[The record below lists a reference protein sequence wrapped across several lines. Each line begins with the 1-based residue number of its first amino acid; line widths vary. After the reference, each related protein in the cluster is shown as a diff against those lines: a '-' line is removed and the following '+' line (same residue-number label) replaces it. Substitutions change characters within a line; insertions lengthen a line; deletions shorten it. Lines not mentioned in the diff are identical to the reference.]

1 MKIEKIESIAI
12 DIDGTLTGEDR
23 RLDCVAVEAIRKLS
37 IPVILVTG
45 NVICFASAASKL
57 VGTSGEVIAENG
69 GVVKLDFDGEEVI
82 LGDKKICLAAYDHLK
97 DLLNLEMIDMRY
109 RKSEVALKRGFDV
122 GSARDLLKGDLLK
135 DFNVDIVD
143 SGFAVHIK
151 KKGIN
156 KLTGLSY
163 VSERRGWDLKKTVAI
178 GDSRNDAEVIR
189 GVGFGIAVGNAEED
203 LKEIADYVTLKDH
216 GEGVVEALEYL
227 GLV

>member
-37 IPVILVTG
+37 IPVVFVTG

-69 GVVKLDFDGEEVI
+69 GVVKLNFDGEEVI

-97 DLLNLEMIDMRY
+97 DLLDIEMIDMRY

-122 GSARDLLKGDLLK
+122 GSARDLLK

-163 VSERRGWDLKKTVAI
+163 VSERRGWDLEKTVAI

-203 LKEIADYVTLKDH
+203 LKEIADYATLKDH

>member
-37 IPVILVTG
+37 IPVVFVTG

-82 LGDKKICLAAYDHLK
+82 LGDKRICLAAYDHLK
-97 DLLNLEMIDMRY
+97 EFLDLEMIDMRY

-122 GSARDLLKGDLLK
+122 GSARDLLK

-163 VSERRGWDLKKTVAI
+163 VSERRGWDLEKTVAI

>member
-1 MKIEKIESIAI
+1 MTIEKIESIAI

-37 IPVILVTG
+37 IPVVFVTG
-45 NVICFASAASKL
+45 NVICFASTASKL

-97 DLLNLEMIDMRY
+97 DLLDIEMIDMRY

-122 GSARDLLKGDLLK
+122 GSARDLLK

-163 VSERRGWDLKKTVAI
+163 VSERRGWDLEKTVAI
-178 GDSRNDAEVIR
+178 GDSGNDAEIIR

>member
-1 MKIEKIESIAI
+1 MTMEKIESIAI

-37 IPVILVTG
+37 IPVVFVTG
-45 NVICFASAASKL
+45 NVICFASTASKL

-97 DLLNLEMIDMRY
+97 DLLDIEMIDMRY

-122 GSARDLLKGDLLK
+122 GSARDLLK

-163 VSERRGWDLKKTVAI
+163 VSERRGWDLEKTVAI
-178 GDSRNDAEVIR
+178 GDSGNDAEIIR

>member
-37 IPVILVTG
+37 IPVVFVTG

-82 LGDKKICLAAYDHLK
+82 LGDKRICLAAYDHLK
-97 DLLNLEMIDMRY
+97 DLLDIEMIDMRY

-122 GSARDLLKGDLLK
+122 GSARDLLK

-163 VSERRGWDLKKTVAI
+163 VSERRGWDLEKTVAI

>member
-37 IPVILVTG
+37 IPVVFVTG

-69 GVVKLDFDGEEVI
+69 GVVKLNFDGEEVI

-97 DLLNLEMIDMRY
+97 DLLDIEMIDMRY

-122 GSARDLLKGDLLK
+122 GSARDLLK

-163 VSERRGWDLKKTVAI
+163 VSERRGWDLEKTVAI

>member
-1 MKIEKIESIAI
+1 MKIEEIESIAI

-23 RLDCVAVEAIRKLS
+23 RLDCAAVEAIRKLS

-82 LGDKKICLAAYDHLK
+82 LGDKRICLAAYDHLK
-97 DLLNLEMIDMRY
+97 EFLDLETIDMRY

-122 GSARDLLKGDLLK
+122 GSARDLLK

-151 KKGIN
+151 RKGIN

-163 VSERRGWDLKKTVAI
+163 VFERRGWDLEKTVAI

-203 LKEIADYVTLKDH
+203 LKEIADYATLKDH

>member
-37 IPVILVTG
+37 IPVVFVTG

-82 LGDKKICLAAYDHLK
+82 LGDKRICLAAYDHLK
-97 DLLNLEMIDMRY
+97 EFLDLEMIDMRY

-122 GSARDLLKGDLLK
+122 GSARDLLK

-163 VSERRGWDLKKTVAI
+163 VSERRGWDLEKTVAI

-203 LKEIADYVTLKDH
+203 LKEIADYATLKDH

>member
-37 IPVILVTG
+37 IPVVFVTG
-45 NVICFASAASKL
+45 NVICFASTASKL

-97 DLLNLEMIDMRY
+97 DLLDIEMIDMRY

-122 GSARDLLKGDLLK
+122 GSARDLLK

-163 VSERRGWDLKKTVAI
+163 VSERRGWDLGKTVAI
-178 GDSRNDAEVIR
+178 GDSGNDAEVIR

>member
-12 DIDGTLTGEDR
+12 DIDGTLTGKDR
-23 RLDCVAVEAIRKLS
+23 RLDCVAVEAIRKLL

-45 NVICFASAASKL
+45 NVICFASTASKL

-69 GVVKLDFDGEEVI
+69 GVVKLNFDGEEVI

-97 DLLNLEMIDMRY
+97 DLLDIEMIDMRY
-109 RKSEVALKRGFDV
+109 RKSEVALKRGFDI
-122 GSARDLLKGDLLK
+122 GSARDLLK
-135 DFNVDIVD
+135 DFDVDIVD

-156 KLTGLSY
+156 KLTGLLY
-163 VSERRGWDLKKTVAI
+163 VSERRGWDLEKTVVI
-178 GDSRNDAEVIR
+178 GDSRNDADVIE

>member
-1 MKIEKIESIAI
+1 M
-12 DIDGTLTGEDR
+12 
-23 RLDCVAVEAIRKLS
+23 
-37 IPVILVTG
+37 
-45 NVICFASAASKL
+45 
-57 VGTSGEVIAENG
+57 
-69 GVVKLDFDGEEVI
+69 
-82 LGDKKICLAAYDHLK
+82 GDKRICLAAYDHLK
-97 DLLNLEMIDMRY
+97 DLLDIEMIDMRY

-122 GSARDLLKGDLLK
+122 GSARDLLK

-163 VSERRGWDLKKTVAI
+163 VSERRGWDLEKTVAI

>member
-37 IPVILVTG
+37 IPVVFVTG
-45 NVICFASAASKL
+45 NVICFASTASKL

-97 DLLNLEMIDMRY
+97 DLLDIEMIDMRY

-122 GSARDLLKGDLLK
+122 GSARDLLK

-163 VSERRGWDLKKTVAI
+163 VSERRGWDLEKTVAI
-178 GDSRNDAEVIR
+178 GDSGNDAEIIR